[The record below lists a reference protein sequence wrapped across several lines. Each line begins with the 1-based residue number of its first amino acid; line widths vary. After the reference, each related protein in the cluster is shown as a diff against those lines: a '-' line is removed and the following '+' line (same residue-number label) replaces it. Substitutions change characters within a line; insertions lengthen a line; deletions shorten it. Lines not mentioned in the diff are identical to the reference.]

1 MATREIISTGNELSA
16 IAGVDAGCEFFG
28 GYPLTPSS
36 EIMHVISD
44 LLPAQDGACI
54 QMEDEIGAICAVI
67 GAGMAGVR
75 TMTGKIKRISK

>member
-16 IAGVDAGCEFFG
+16 IAAVDAGCEFFG

-44 LLPAQDGACI
+44 LLPAVGGASI
-54 QMEDEIGAICAVI
+54 QMEDEI
-67 GAGMAGVR
+67 AG
-75 TMTGKIKRISK
+75 I